1 MQAVYDSIL
10 SYTTPQVIA
19 LLAGIGIFFLIIFA
33 AVIRDE
39 IRSRKSRTPRD
50 PSEWLFTRWD
60 EKLYDAFFHEKPA
73 IILKKLRIDTERYL
87 KNCAVIRKSFPN
99 LKKIAAD
106 KLTGIFLIFLAI
118 LLAAVSGGSGLA
130 ITAVILLGG
139 IAMYQ
144 AGIPKINK
152 SASAK
157 RQQLA
162 GELPR
167 FLDLLQTALYINMPV
182 SEAITVT
189 ARHLKGTLISDELL
203 ATMAEAQV
211 GAVSWEQA
219 LEDIAAKY
227 EVDSFSDFVLYL
239 ITGQEKGL
247 SIYDIVARQAREVR
261 QYTLVAAEENAGKVN
276 TAVLIP
282 IAVYKLIPLLFIVGF
297 PLVLQLLGNNTIF

>member
-1 MQAVYDSIL
+1 MQTVYDSIL

-19 LLAGIGIFFLIIFA
+19 LLSGIGVFFLVIFA

-39 IRSRKSRTPRD
+39 IRSRKSRTTRD

-60 EKLYDAFFHEKPA
+60 EKLYDAFFREKPE
-73 IILKKLRIDTERYL
+73 IILKKLGIDTERYL

-99 LKKIAAD
+99 LKKITAD
-106 KLTGIFLIFLAI
+106 KLTGVFLIFLAV

-139 IAMYQ
+139 IAVYQ
-144 AGIPKINK
+144 AGIPKIGK
-152 SASAK
+152 AAAAR
-157 RQQLA
+157 RQQLT

-227 EVDSFSDFVLYL
+227 EVDAFSDFVLYL

-282 IAVYKLIPLLFIVGF
+282 IAIYKLIPLLFIVGF
-297 PLVLQLLGNNTIF
+297 PLVLQLLGSNTIF